1 MMSLERTAACR
12 IWSCWHRTLTAI
24 GESRGCA
31 PHRPLVTNAQTPIPA
46 TRLGCSEA
54 STKRLGEDKLWMH

>member
-46 TRLGCSEA
+46 TRLGLQ
-54 STKRLGEDKLWMH
+54 RGQH